1 MMTEQETVPEVALPP
16 PILPPSDDVEQAHK
30 ADLKRQ
36 ARELLDASDWR
47 VVRDVEQHGAVS
59 ADLVTYRSALRIV
72 ARGEAFVLPVMGGE
86 Q

>member
-1 MMTEQETVPEVALPP
+1 MTEEQSVPELVLP
-16 PILPPSDDVEQAHK
+16 PILFPPPDDVEQAYK

-59 ADLVTYRSALRIV
+59 ADLATYRSALRVV
-72 ARGEAFVLPVMGGE
+72 ARGEAFDLPVMGDN